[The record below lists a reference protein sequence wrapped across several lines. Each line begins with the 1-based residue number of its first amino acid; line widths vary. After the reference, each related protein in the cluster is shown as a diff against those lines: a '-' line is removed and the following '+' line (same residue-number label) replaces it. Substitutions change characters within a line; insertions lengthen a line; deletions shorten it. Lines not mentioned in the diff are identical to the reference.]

1 MGSEMCIRDRKVRCV
16 KCGHSY
22 RRMPLAGKCVQR
34 VAGSVGFSG
43 SEDGE
48 SSCKGNVVL
57 TVSEGAV
64 RKYIKVT
71 KEVMESYGVDDYT
84 KQRVEWMSE
93 SVDSLFSNDSVTV
106 MTLEDFI

>member
-1 MGSEMCIRDRKVRCV
+1 MMAFTRQKVRCV

-34 VAGSVGFSG
+34 VSGSVGFSG
-43 SEDGE
+43 TGDGE
-48 SSCKGNVVL
+48 SSCNGNVVL

-64 RKYIKVT
+64 RKYINLT
-71 KEVMESYGVDDYT
+71 KEVMDTYGVDDYT
-84 KQRVEWMSE
+84 KQRVGWMSE

>member
-1 MGSEMCIRDRKVRCV
+1 M
-16 KCGHSY
+16 
-22 RRMPLAGKCVQR
+22 
-34 VAGSVGFSG
+34 AGSVGFSG